1 MKEGYIPQSER
12 KKILLITD
20 DIRTHS
26 GVAQVG
32 REFIVHSCHHYNFC
46 CVAGAVKHPD
56 KGKRFDMNQAMSDM
70 AGIKDAYVSLFPTDG
85 YGNIEF
91 LRSIIE
97 IESPDA
103 IFLITD
109 PRYYD
114 WLFRNENEF
123 RTKIPIIY
131 LNIWDDVPAPVYNKE
146 FYESCDAL
154 LGISKQTVNINKMVL
169 GDKAEGKV
177 IEYVP
182 HGLNTEFF
190 HPIDDSNE
198 KFNIFKNKLFS
209 GKKYD
214 FVLLF
219 NSRNIRRK
227 SIMDLLLAWKVFT
240 DSLPKA
246 KAEKTLLLLKTEAI
260 DNNGTDLPRVIEYF
274 FSDSNGNVNVLDHK
288 LSTEDMGYLYNVA
301 VGTALLSSNEG
312 WGLSLTE
319 SLLCGVPIIANVTG
333 GMQDQM
339 RFVDEKGNWFT
350 PSKDIPSNHRGTYKT
365 CGEWAF
371 PVFPS
376 SISLQGSVP
385 TPYIFDDRCSWE
397 DAADQIKAL
406 YDLPAKERKERGK
419 KGMEWATSDEAGFTS
434 THMAN
439 RCIKYIDKVFEGWK
453 PRKKYEF
460 ITNIDLEKQV
470 LPHKLI
476 Y

>member
-301 VGTALLSSNEG
+301 DGTALLSSNEG

-419 KGMEWATSDEAGFTS
+419 KGMEWTTSDEAGFTS